1 MKNGFADVE
10 LVAEFQAETTGLDQV
25 WDDGTEVYTHGG
37 TLHIRGNDREATVY
51 DTTGRTVYQGFE
63 RAIALD
69 RGGLY
74 IIEIDGRRM
83 KVVL

>member
-1 MKNGFADVE
+1 MRGGENGAVKRVGA
-10 LVAEFQAETTGLDQV
+10 LG
-25 WDDGTEVYTHGG
+25 
-37 TLHIRGNDREATVY
+37 GNDREATVY

-69 RGGLY
+69 RSGLY